1 MTRYFVSRHESA
13 KELARRWQLDCEFVD
28 HFDPEQVRV
37 GDEVIG
43 TLPIHVAAECVR
55 RGASYFHLAM
65 DIPADERLGR
75 QQVEYSA
82 DEMLSFG
89 ARLVPYWIEPSGE
102 PVPKKSEESSAL
114 IGPVR
119 WIPAFVRRLEHRLE
133 RIEDRHPKPLALLYG
148 VFLLTLCPGGVAD
161 AMVELHKQGIV
172 AVALAIAAAGTLIAG
187 LISFPRLFRMRSYA
201 DALARQMIRRVAQ
214 RLDKNVEDALTSGV
228 TLVAVAGLLAIA
240 FLLFW
245 GLPHDS
251 GWLAAWL
258 AIFAGVAIL
267 AARLS
272 TGLLGVTVEQKLPS
286 QLETRRIV
294 IMTLS
299 HLSKSAP
306 SGEAID
312 IAAERLKTEQHIHVR
327 NLIRATEGKPALDL
341 KTACDATAFES
352 KSYFPWQQNLRVLAA
367 NFLREKGQLPGGE
380 VIVITSK
387 KSDGQFHEFRKMIE
401 TLGKNSALHFS
412 VTKKGPVDYFDL
424 GQVKES
430 FRATIRHRI
439 ERVDNLASYG
449 DILID
454 VTAGPKLV
462 SIAGATVTMSSDL
475 IFAYAESESVQ
486 MLDARVQFGRTP
498 G

>member
-13 KELARRWQLDCEFVD
+13 KELARSWKLDCEFVD

-65 DIPADERLGR
+65 DIPADERLDR

-114 IGPVR
+114 RGPLR
-119 WIPAFVRRLEHRLE
+119 SISLFVHRLKHRLE
-133 RIEDRHPKPLALLYG
+133 RIEERHPKPLALLYG
-148 VFLLTLCPGGVAD
+148 VFLLTLCPAGVAD
-161 AMVELHKQGIV
+161 AMAELHKQSGV
-172 AVALAIAAAGTLIAG
+172 AAVLAIAAAGTLIAG
-187 LISFPRLFRMRSYA
+187 LVSFSRLFRTRSYA
-201 DALARQMIRRVAQ
+201 DALVRRVIQRIAQ
-214 RLDKNVEDALTSGV
+214 RLDKNVQEALSSGA
-228 TLVAVAGLLAIA
+228 TFVAGAGLLAIA
-240 FLLFW
+240 FLLFC

-251 GWLAAWL
+251 VWLAAWL
-258 AIFAGVAIL
+258 TIFAGVAIL
-267 AARLS
+267 TARLS
-272 TGLLGVTVEQKLPS
+272 TGLLGVTVEQKLPD

-299 HLSKSAP
+299 HLSGTVA
-306 SGEAID
+306 SGEPID
-312 IAAERLKTEQHIHVR
+312 IAAERLKAEQHIHVR
-327 NLIRATEGKPALDL
+327 NLIRATEGIPALDL

-352 KSYFPWQQNLRVLAA
+352 KSYFLWQQNLRVLAA

-401 TLGKNSALHFS
+401 TLGKNSGLHLS
-412 VTKKGPVDYFDL
+412 ITKQGPVDYFDL

-430 FRATIRHRI
+430 FRAAIRHRV
-439 ERVDNLASYG
+439 ERVDNPASYG

-475 IFAYAESESVQ
+475 IFAYAESEGVQ
-486 MLDARVQFGRTP
+486 MLDARVQFGKTP